1 MGMDDDPKPKKKK
14 KTDKSEPIAAIPKEE
29 EIDNT
34 TSFKGKPSAFF
45 IMK

>member
-14 KTDKSEPIAAIPKEE
+14 KTEKNDVGVAIPKEE
-29 EIDNT
+29 EIDNST
-34 TSFKGKPSAFF
+34 PFKGKPSLFF